1 LKRCMYLIMTA
12 LLVSIFLVGCGKD
25 TEELDSKAAATE
37 KGKETK
43 KETKDKVELGNFEI
57 VLGGEVT
64 EEDNKFMI
72 EGSSNL
78 LPGSRVVGEVLVDD
92 GDIFSSTT
100 ELVQEDGKFHME
112 LDHHKY
118 GEAEIIVRFDF
129 DGVQEDEIKRH
140 YGEKGQKLTGPFIYK
155 HKTHS
160 GIFKKAEAKI
170 DYIPGESSNLTFAAP
185 DWHELPEDYGDP
197 RVWIEIEELTEDGEF
212 FYMQGRSNILEGSE
226 MKVSYGWNS
235 DKTRVN
241 PDGSFDFK
249 IDYEY
254 LEDKEFVIKFEPS
267 SLQWNE
273 IEEAYGSNGQKLVGN
288 LVETH
293 QFNTDKQF
301 IEMRVPWDGNATGE
315 DSGEG
320 ENSDET
326 DDATADEE
334 ENDEK

>member
-1 LKRCMYLIMTA
+1 LKRSMYLIMTA
-12 LLVSIFLVGCGKD
+12 LLLAILLVGCGKD
-25 TEELDSKAAATE
+25 TETDTKGAASE
-37 KGKETK
+37 NNKESK
-43 KETKDKVELGNFEI
+43 KESKDKVELGNFDI

-64 EEDNKFMI
+64 EEDDKFII

-78 LPGSRVVGEVLVDD
+78 LPGSRVVGEILVDD

-100 ELVQEDGKFHME
+100 ELVQEDGKFQME

-160 GIFKKAEAKI
+160 GIFKMAEAKI

-212 FYMQGRSNILEGSE
+212 FYMHGRSNILEGSE

-301 IEMRVPWDGNATGE
+301 IEMHVPWDGNATGGNSDKDE
-315 DSGEG
+315 S
-320 ENSDET
+320 SDET
-326 DDATADEE
+326 EDSTEDEE
-334 ENDEK
+334 ESDKN